1 MVDARWLLCVF
12 LVTSCQD
19 QRASTPPAGTRDSA
33 GVEIVETGTPVWKS
47 TSKWTVDAEPFVSI
61 GEADGDDPYLFS
73 RIVGVVRRTDGTIV
87 VADGGARELREF
99 DSTGRFLSSKG
110 RRGPGPA
117 EFGSLHRMARCGSS
131 EIWVDAGSR
140 ISIWSITLEYLRE
153 FTVPNSIMWPL
164 VCFGGTGLLVK
175 RDIGVRGSDFGGERE
190 PPRNTI
196 FFDSLHLMVRDSMGR
211 SRRDLMDI
219 PLRAYVHVAKGGT
232 LYGIS
237 HPFGRS
243 TLLAPDGPNL
253 VIGYAERLEV
263 NTYSRAGVLLRIA
276 RGPSED
282 LTLGAVWR
290 REFEKAALVGPAK
303 DARELLK
310 IAGDPMPSTI
320 PAYSALKID
329 RDGNIWVKRFALP
342 GHSTDRWGV
351 FDRDGR
357 FLGHVAV
364 PAGLDVYEIGPDYVL
379 GSETDS
385 LDVPRVRG
393 YRLHR

>member
-1 MVDARWLLCVF
+1 MVDARWLLCVV
-12 LVTSCQD
+12 LVTSCQH
-19 QRASTPPAGTRDSA
+19 QRAPTPSAGTHDSA
-33 GVEIVETGTPVWKS
+33 GVEIVETDTPVWKS

-61 GEADGDDPYLFS
+61 GEAEGDDPYLFS
-73 RIVGVVRRTDGTIV
+73 RIEGSVRRTDGTIV
-87 VADGGARELREF
+87 VADGSARELREF

-117 EFGSLHRMARCGSS
+117 EFGSIHGMARCGSS

-140 ISIWSITLEYLRE
+140 ISIWSVNLEYLRE
-153 FTVPNSIMWPL
+153 FTVPDNIMWPL

-175 RDIGVRGSDFGGERE
+175 RDIGSEGDFGGEGE

-196 FFDSLHLMVRDSMGR
+196 SFDSLHLMVLDSMGG
-211 SRRDLMDI
+211 SRHDLMDI
-219 PLRAYVHVAKGGT
+219 PLWAYVYVPKGRT
-232 LYGIS
+232 LYGII

-243 TLLAPDGPNL
+243 TLLAPDGPNV

-263 NTYSRAGVLLRIA
+263 NTFSRTGVLLRIA

-282 LTLGAVWR
+282 LTLGAAWR
-290 REFEKAALVGPAK
+290 REFEKAALVGPEK
-303 DARELLK
+303 DARELVK

-329 RDGNIWVKRFALP
+329 RDSNIWVKRFALP

-351 FDRDGR
+351 FDRGGR

-364 PAGLDVYEIGPDYVL
+364 PAGLEVYEIGPDYVL

-385 LDVPRVRG
+385 LYVQRVRG

>member
-1 MVDARWLLCVF
+1 MVDARWLLCV
-12 LVTSCQD
+12 LLLTSCED
-19 QRASTPPAGTRDSA
+19 QHASTSPAGTRDSA

-47 TSKWTVDAEPFVSI
+47 TSPWTVDTEPFVSI
-61 GEADGDDPYLFS
+61 GEEDGDEPYLFS
-73 RIVGVVRRTDGTIV
+73 RIAGVIRRTDATIV

-131 EIWVDAGSR
+131 DIWVDAGSR
-140 ISIWSITLEYLRE
+140 IPIWSVKLEYLRE
-153 FTVPNSIMWPL
+153 FTVQDNIMWPL
-164 VCFGGTGLLVK
+164 ACFGGTGLLVK
-175 RDIGVRGSDFGGERE
+175 RDIGVRGSDFGGEGG

-196 FFDSLHLMVRDSMGR
+196 FFDSLHLMVLDSTGR
-211 SRRDLMDI
+211 SRRDLMAI
-219 PLRAYVHVAKGGT
+219 PLRAYVHVAKEGT
-232 LYGIS
+232 LYGIR

-282 LTLGAVWR
+282 LALGAVWR
-290 REFEKAALVGPAK
+290 RAFEEAPLVGPARE
-303 DARELLK
+303 ARELLE
-310 IAGDPMPSTI
+310 IAGYPMPPTI
-320 PAYSALKID
+320 PAYSALTVD

-342 GHSTDRWGV
+342 GPSTNRWGV
-351 FDRDGR
+351 FGRDGR

-364 PAGLDVYEIGPDYVL
+364 PAGLEVYEIGPDYVL
-379 GSETDS
+379 GTETDS
-385 LDVPRVRG
+385 LYVQRVRG